1 MTCLGLV
8 EPKNISWLM
17 QANTMISIF
26 QKFVYQANLSFKPR
40 ILTFDS
46 HRL

>member
-17 QANTMISIF
+17 QANNDLHFPKICVSG
-26 QKFVYQANLSFKPR
+26 KSFV
-40 ILTFDS
+40 
-46 HRL
+46 

>member
-17 QANTMISIF
+17 QANNDLHF
-26 QKFVYQANLSFKPR
+26 QKFVYQANILFKPR